1 MSRESEREGAREWKK
16 WQFESVPRS
25 KKRPLFRMS
34 PHIVDTVII
43 VLKHKARI
51 FGTQTKCR
59 REREQGLAENKRL
72 STEAHQIKNGH
83 KILRA
88 PFRTLFQV
96 LCIIQCRHGNAE
108 QAVRAVIENFDYWC
122 LWNAVYAFVR
132 CKCACTRCS
141 CMYYIY
147 AEHKCIQ
154 YRCFVPWVAKCNS
167 MPMDKIHTDTH
178 SHTFLRSPTFASEN
192 QRVFLFVYFDKILI
206 ATRFS

>member
-51 FGTQTKCR
+51 FGTQNKCR
-59 REREQGLAENKRL
+59 REREQVLAENKRL

-141 CMYYIY
+141 CIY
-147 AEHKCIQ
+147 MQSINVYNIVVLFHGWQNVILCQWIKYTQ
-154 YRCFVPWVAKCNS
+154 T
-167 MPMDKIHTDTH
+167 HTRTH
-178 SHTFLRSPTFASEN
+178 FYDHQRSP
-192 QRVFLFVYFDKILI
+192 LKINECFFSYI
-206 ATRFS
+206 SIRF